1 MFRRRLRTQEVR
13 EVPLKKERSKAKG
26 KAQSAYVS
34 LDELSRSKSHSP
46 FSPATDT
53 SPTTTLPFLKSR
65 IRARP
70 TLVSEDSK
78 YTLKSIDSCRT
89 LISDRE
95 ATKSRE
101 SNQRQPLRQPPTRSN
116 VEILAEIEDI
126 VGRYEFEFEGFEN
139 LIVRTNQDE
148 DDGISCFT
156 SVGDLS
162 FDDSAACDDYAPL
175 RMSGTTSVDERD
187 RFDGK
192 IYASVVADDGFVHK
206 QGVKELS
213 LSAVVCGYDSGQPL
227 RRNSVSNAQA

>member
-1 MFRRRLRTQEVR
+1 
-13 EVPLKKERSKAKG
+13 
-26 KAQSAYVS
+26 
-34 LDELSRSKSHSP
+34 
-46 FSPATDT
+46 
-53 SPTTTLPFLKSR
+53 
-65 IRARP
+65 
-70 TLVSEDSK
+70 
-78 YTLKSIDSCRT
+78 
-89 LISDRE
+89 
-95 ATKSRE
+95 
-101 SNQRQPLRQPPTRSN
+101 
-116 VEILAEIEDI
+116 

-213 LSAVVCGYDSGQPL
+213 LSAVFVATTVANRFAETLSAM
-227 RRNSVSNAQA
+227 RKRKRSVILEFM